1 MASSMMHAD
10 SLDIVA
16 YELSRRK
23 NPPFTGFSL
32 SDSARVDWKGLD
44 LFNQILSERRAD
56 DDKGNSS
63 PLSEITSI
71 ILPAK
76 ALDDLSQLESGWV
89 GFNRAI
95 SKFNSL
101 EHLEISS
108 GRSFTHIFRH
118 ELEDLLLTIAGFP
131 QLKSL
136 KVLSLIIF
144 GARERNNFASVLQQV
159 RSIEEL
165 ILPQLLIWSGQN
177 TTLLLST
184 VCGPSYRLRTL
195 HLAQSRNS
203 RRSPISDEA
212 IQVVFR
218 SGTLQNVTLRNM
230 NLGTSQFRIM
240 AEELSRSFAMERI
253 DVRGESCDSTEGYYY
268 LLSKMQTQYYVK
280 DFKLCYPFE
289 LEFSDELPSTELREK
304 KRELA
309 AMIGSFAALNA
320 ARRRHIMRD
329 DRSTREDWV
338 SLMSVVQLDVNALFN
353 LLVSNP
359 KVCDRIGL
367 GK

>member
-1 MASSMMHAD
+1 MASSAIHAD
-10 SLDIVA
+10 SLEIVA

-23 NPPFTGFSL
+23 NPPFTTFSL
-32 SDSARVDWKGLD
+32 SDSARIDWKGLD
-44 LFNQILSERRAD
+44 LFDQILSERIVD
-56 DDKGNSS
+56 EDEGQSS
-63 PLSEITSI
+63 PLSTITSI

-76 ALDDLSQLESGWV
+76 ALDDLSQLENGWD

-136 KVLSLIIF
+136 KVFSLIIL
-144 GARERNNFASVLQQV
+144 GARDRSNYASVLQQV

-165 ILPQLLIWSGQN
+165 ILPQLLIWSEQN
-177 TTLLLST
+177 TTLLLSS

-203 RRSPISDEA
+203 RNSPISDEA

-240 AEELSRSFAMERI
+240 AEELSRNFAMERV

-268 LLSKMQTQYYVK
+268 LLSMMQTQYYVK

-289 LEFSDELPSTELREK
+289 LEFSDELPAAELREK

-309 AMIGSFAALNA
+309 EMIGSFAALNV
-320 ARRRHIMRD
+320 ARRRHVMRD
-329 DRSTREDWV
+329 ERSTREDWV
-338 SLMSVVQLDVNALFN
+338 SLMSFARLDVNALFN
-353 LLVSNP
+353 LPVSNP
-359 KVCDRIGL
+359 KVCDIISV
-367 GK
+367 